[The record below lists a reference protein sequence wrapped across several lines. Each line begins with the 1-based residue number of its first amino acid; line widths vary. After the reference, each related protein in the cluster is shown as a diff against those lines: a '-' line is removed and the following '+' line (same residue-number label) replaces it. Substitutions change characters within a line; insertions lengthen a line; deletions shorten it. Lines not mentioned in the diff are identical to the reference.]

1 MGEENEGEGQSTG
14 SSSSSTESSSAGPME
29 AADEGRFAEEIPAK
43 ELEDSLHQAE
53 VGALNDDAPY
63 VSCL

>member
-1 MGEENEGEGQSTG
+1 MGEKNDGEGKEFS

-29 AADEGRFAEEIPAK
+29 AADEGRYAEDIPAK

-53 VGALNDDAPY
+53 VSPPLRNRSSLSY
-63 VSCL
+63 